1 MKRLKDRIVPFDF
14 VPFSSKQ
21 QIVLSWWTDNS
32 KYKDFDAIICDG
44 AVRSGKTVSEALSFV
59 LWAMY
64 TFDGKNFALCG
75 KTVGGLRRNVIGP
88 LKQMIKSLG
97 YQLEDARNDGYLCI
111 GYTTLDPQGKK
122 INAFRS

>member
-1 MKRLKDRIVPFDF
+1 MKRIKDRVVPFDF
-14 VPFSSKQ
+14 VPFSKKQ
-21 QIVLSWWTDNS
+21 QIVMSWWTDNS
-32 KYKDFDAIICDG
+32 KYKNFDAIICDG

-64 TFDGKNFALCG
+64 RFDGKNFALCG

-97 YQLEDARNDGYLCI
+97 
-111 GYTTLDPQGKK
+111 
-122 INAFRS
+122 